1 MTKKVIV
8 PVANGSEELETIT
21 IVNILRRAGIE
32 VVIFSKEEIVSCAR
46 GIKLIADINEISS
59 IETNEY
65 HGIVI
70 PGGILGVQN
79 LSTDNQIVLLIK
91 EFIRLNKLVGA
102 ICAAPSILA
111 ERNLYPKDIKLT
123 SHPSVKD
130 KLQEYEYLDDA
141 VVEYDNFITSRG
153 AGTAL
158 DFSFA
163 IVEYLLGEEVA
174 LKIKENILYNID

>member
-1 MTKKVIV
+1 MSKKIIV
-8 PVANGSEELETIT
+8 PIANGSEELETIS

-32 VVIFSKEEIVSCAR
+32 VIIFSIDEIVSCAR
-46 GIKLIADINEISS
+46 GIKLISDIQDIST
-59 IETNEY
+59 IDPNDY
-65 HGIVI
+65 DGIVI

-79 LSTDNQIVLLIK
+79 LSNDNQIVLLIK

-111 ERNLYPKDIKLT
+111 EHNLFPKEIKLT

-130 KLQEYEYLDDA
+130 KLQKYEYLEDA

-158 DFSFA
+158 EFSFA
-163 IVEYLLGEEVA
+163 IVEYLLDEEA
-174 LKIKENILYNID
+174 AIKIKENILYNID